1 MAAYV
6 IMDVKVKDAAGY
18 EEYRRAGS
26 PSVPQYGGKYIVRGG
41 RVDVLE
47 GESPPNRVI
56 VIEFADLRPSQA
68 LVQLT
73 RVPGGPQGPPCSS
86 RLKSAH
92 RGRGLSHSA
101 ISLSSRREWPT
112 LGGGE

>member
-18 EEYRRAGS
+18 DEYRRAGS

-47 GESPPNRVI
+47 GESPPNRII
-56 VIEFADLRPSQA
+56 VIEFATFDQAKRWYDSPEYQAALKGRLRTADSKV
-68 LVQLT
+68 LIVEG
-73 RVPGGPQGPPCSS
+73 V
-86 RLKSAH
+86 
-92 RGRGLSHSA
+92 LS
-101 ISLSSRREWPT
+101 
-112 LGGGE
+112 

>member
-6 IMDVKVKDAAGY
+6 IMDVKVRDVAGY

-47 GESPPNRVI
+47 GDSPPKRII
-56 VIEFADLRPSQA
+56 VIEFATADHAKRWYNSPEYQAALKGRLRTADSTV
-68 LVQLT
+68 LIVEG
-73 RVPGGPQGPPCSS
+73 V
-86 RLKSAH
+86 
-92 RGRGLSHSA
+92 
-101 ISLSSRREWPT
+101 
-112 LGGGE
+112 

>member
-18 EEYRRAGS
+18 EEHRRAGS

-47 GESPPNRVI
+47 GDSPPNRII
-56 VIEFADLRPSQA
+56 VIEFPTVDQAKRWYNSPEYQVALKGRLRTADSKVLI
-68 LVQLT
+68 VEG
-73 RVPGGPQGPPCSS
+73 V
-86 RLKSAH
+86 
-92 RGRGLSHSA
+92 
-101 ISLSSRREWPT
+101 
-112 LGGGE
+112 